1 MRKLHHV
8 VWLVVPA
15 LSALGADL
23 HVVRVGDREPEIHTA
38 IRKRDLAEV
47 KRLLA
52 KDPRNANVT
61 DYRGGQYSSILVNAF
76 HGNKAIAEALL
87 AAGADIKA
95 RSHRGETVL
104 FGAETADIAEFYV
117 QKGAEVGAKDKDGQ
131 TALHVARNA
140 EVASVL
146 VRHGAD
152 VGLKDRFGYTPL
164 HTASEYG
171 RTDVVQFLIGRGVK
185 ADSPS
190 TNGSTPLHLAVAMG
204 RSEACELL
212 IANGAD
218 VNARAKSG
226 LTPLDVAWHS
236 SSTNPD
242 FPTAKI
248 TDMLRKH
255 GARSTPRFDFL
266 LAVRQGELAK
276 VRDFLDHHPGLADA
290 RDPYT
295 GATAL
300 HWASVLPSTD
310 MLKTLAAGK
319 AKLDAVNEYGQ
330 TPLHW
335 AARRGLADSVKFLVS
350 LGANARLRDHR
361 GLTPEDVAREAGH
374 RSLADSLRATNGEK
388 GAGK

>member
-15 LSALGADL
+15 LSALGAD
-23 HVVRVGDREPEIHTA
+23 VSVRDIGDREPEIHTA

-47 KRLLA
+47 NRLLA

-61 DYRGGQYSSILVNAF
+61 DRRGGHLPILLNAF

-95 RSHRGETVL
+95 KSRRGETVL
-104 FGAETADIAEFYV
+104 FGAETADIAQFYV
-117 QKGAEVGAKDKDGQ
+117 QKGAEVGAKDKNGQ
-131 TALHVARNA
+131 TALHLVRNA
-140 EVASVL
+140 EVAWVL
-146 VRHGAD
+146 VKHGAD
-152 VGLKDRFGYTPL
+152 VGLRDRFGHTPL
-164 HTASEYG
+164 HTASESG
-171 RTDVVQFLIGRGVK
+171 RRDVAQFLIGRGVK
-185 ADSPS
+185 VDSPS

-204 RSEACELL
+204 RSEVCELL

-236 SSTNPD
+236 SSTSPG

-276 VRDFLDHHPGLADA
+276 VKDFLAHDPGLVDA
-290 RDPYT
+290 TDPYT

-310 MLKTLAAGK
+310 MAKTLAARK
-319 AKLDAVNEYGQ
+319 AKLDAMNEYGQ
-330 TPLHW
+330 NPLHW
-335 AARRGLADSVKFLVS
+335 AASRGLADSVKFLVS
-350 LGANARLRDHR
+350 LGANARLRDRR
-361 GLTPEDVAREAGH
+361 GFTPEDAAREAGH
-374 RSLADSLRATNGEK
+374 QSLADFLRATNGK
-388 GAGK
+388 TRF